1 MIIINAMRIA
11 QFFMINA
18 MVGYDESI
26 VIRFRQE
33 NHALPA
39 TAERLT
45 HDPEAVASFYL
56 LKL

>member
-18 MVGYDESI
+18 VVGYDESI

-33 NHALPA
+33 NRALLPQRGN
-39 TAERLT
+39 TVR
-45 HDPEAVASFYL
+45 
-56 LKL
+56 

>member
-18 MVGYDESI
+18 VAVVGYDESI

-33 NHALPA
+33 NRAFPA
-39 TAERLT
+39 TVERLT
-45 HDPEAVASFYL
+45 P
-56 LKL
+56 